1 MADLVVISTAYF
13 IIVEHDLKKKRV
25 RTLETVS
32 VLWKDRIEKD
42 SMQLKIY
49 CEKVLGLI
57 NPDIRVRKIRIQS
70 LVKKDGYYMY
80 LSGKTGNQIIM
91 RNAVQLCLRQEWINY
106 IKKLEK
112 ETEDDA
118 ITKEKNCELYD
129 ILCEKHNKGIY
140 MKRPNSVGMKLNDG
154 KNIFERLNV
163 ENQKSVLMAI
173 FNLSKIGV
181 VEANLE
187 LIKQSAHTG
196 KMLINK
202 NITEAK
208 EFKLVYQ
215 SVTGLYE
222 KQVDLLTV

>member
-1 MADLVVISTAYF
+1 MQCSSAY
-13 IIVEHDLKKKRV
+13 
-25 RTLETVS
+25 
-32 VLWKDRIEKD
+32 W
-42 SMQLKIY
+42 
-49 CEKVLGLI
+49 
-57 NPDIRVRKIRIQS
+57 
-70 LVKKDGYYMY
+70 
-80 LSGKTGNQIIM
+80 
-91 RNAVQLCLRQEWINY
+91 QEWINY

-140 MKRPNSVGMKLNDG
+140 MKRPNFSRCEMNDG
-154 KNIFERLNV
+154 KNIFEPGKCRK
-163 ENQKSVLMAI
+163 QKSVLMAI
-173 FNLSKIGV
+173 FNCSKIGV

-215 SVTGLYE
+215 SVTGHL
-222 KQVDLLTV
+222 